1 MKGQQDCCSCS
12 VLSQLKWQ
20 GTNNCSSLTS
30 KHKSYMQSE
39 KQEKTFT
46 EMLWTKPL
54 QGESF
59 TPRRKTYTEK
69 QSPQKHDYENYFMFW
84 AALLNRSLDWTSIN
98 AYSTKTE
105 LGSTSLSTSSL
116 TSLNFRLHISDYRCF
131 TTCWSEAAQMTLE
144 DLINRKA
151 HPLKAEARVKTLLG
165 SHASRP
171 KSQNCLG
178 WKGCL
183 ENIVQRHCSSKAS

>member
-1 MKGQQDCCSCS
+1 MKVQQDCCSS
-12 VLSQLKWQ
+12 SPLSQLKWQ
-20 GTNNCSSLTS
+20 GTNKCSSLTS
-30 KHKSYMQSE
+30 KRKSYMQSE

-54 QGESF
+54 RGESF

-69 QSPQKHDYENYFMFW
+69 QSPQKHDYENYFMF
-84 AALLNRSLDWTSIN
+84 WTSIN

-151 HPLKAEARVKTLLG
+151 HPLKAEARVKTWLT
-165 SHASRP
+165 
-171 KSQNCLG
+171 CL
-178 WKGCL
+178 
-183 ENIVQRHCSSKAS
+183 KA